1 MAGQLP
7 SFLTGNSVIIRIGE
21 RNIAYAQNLNIAS
34 RMDNQAVYSV
44 GSASPMAL
52 EPVMHGCSFSM
63 NIVRYST
70 ALVAGNGASI
80 DDKTGISS
88 GGTIAGREQAQL
100 PDNIQ
105 PLHSLEAGLDG
116 NSILDRTSFNPQ
128 LLLLSQT
135 FDIAVYEQSFEYD
148 NAGVKTQKQGNL
160 LMLLKDCRLQN
171 YSFNFAPGELLIESV
186 SGIARFLTDA
196 TAEVK

>member
-34 RMDNQAVYSV
+34 RMDNQAVYGV

-70 ALVAGNGASI
+70 ALVAGNGTVNAAGVFSA
-80 DDKTGISS
+80 
-88 GGTIAGREQAQL
+88 GTIAGRQQAAL

-105 PLHSLEAGLDG
+105 PLKSLEAGLDG

-186 SGIARFLTDA
+186 SGIARFLTDV